1 MGCLLKLFKMDN
13 KIKQR
18 FVKDYNLPINIFND
32 EIFNYYIEL
41 YDFFPKNTW
50 EKLCDDINNKYNG
63 NSSLWLDYCAKVRDD
78 AISGV
83 IESDEYKA
91 FNDSKNLLKE
101 YNIDVKVGEH
111 SLYSQETDGKRY
123 VSIDLK
129 KANFQALK
137 FAGVLNDA
145 SYEDFIR
152 KYGGDDYIVNSKYL
166 RQVIFGK
173 MNPGRTIKVEK
184 YIVSKIHEIISPV
197 FLDWKL
203 FSFNSDELIYSLED
217 FYPNEDN
224 LNSIV
229 GDVKELL
236 DIDVRA
242 ECVEIK
248 KLPIVNVNGNNV
260 DAYVRTNINTNES
273 VLKKASTTFFPQ
285 IYKLWKGKEIQDK
298 DLYVYF
304 DDQLAKFV
312 EPLRLV

>member
-1 MGCLLKLFKMDN
+1 MENKL
-13 KIKQR
+13 KQR
-18 FVKDYNLPINIFND
+18 FVKDYNLPINIYDDRLFS
-32 EIFNYYIEL
+32 YYIGL
-41 YDFFPKNTW
+41 YDFFPVDTYV
-50 EKLCDDINNKYNG
+50 KLCQNIEEKYGG
-63 NSSLWLDYCAKVRDD
+63 NLSLWLDYCAKVRDA
-78 AISGV
+78 AIFGV
-83 IESDEYKA
+83 TESDKYKS

-101 YNIDVKVGEH
+101 YDIDIQIGEH

-137 FAGVLNDA
+137 FVGVLDDA
-145 SYEDFIR
+145 SYDDFIR

-184 YIVSKIHEIISPV
+184 YIVSKIHEIVSPV

-217 FYPNEDN
+217 FYPSEDN

-229 GDVKELL
+229 KAVKELL

-242 ECVEIK
+242 EYVEIK
-248 KLPIVNVNGNNV
+248 KLPIVNANGNNI

-285 IYKLWKGKEIQDK
+285 IYKLWKGKEIQDE

-304 DDQLAKFV
+304 EDQLAKFV
-312 EPLRLV
+312 EPLRLA

>member
-1 MGCLLKLFKMDN
+1 MENKL
-13 KIKQR
+13 KQR
-18 FVKDYNLPINIFND
+18 FVKDYNLPINIYDDRLFS
-32 EIFNYYIEL
+32 YYIGL
-41 YDFFPKNTW
+41 YDFFPVDTYV
-50 EKLCDDINNKYNG
+50 KLCQDIEEKYGG
-63 NSSLWLDYCAKVRDD
+63 NLSLWLDYCAKVRDA
-78 AISGV
+78 AIFGV
-83 IESDEYKA
+83 IESDKYKS

-101 YNIDVKVGEH
+101 YDIDIQIGEH
-111 SLYSQETDGKRY
+111 SLYSLETDGKRY

-137 FAGVLNDA
+137 FAGVLDDA
-145 SYEDFIR
+145 SYDDFIR

-184 YIVSKIHEIISPV
+184 YIVSKIHEIVSPV

-217 FYPNEDN
+217 FYPSEDN

-229 GDVKELL
+229 KAVKELL

-242 ECVEIK
+242 EYVEIK
-248 KLPIVNVNGNNV
+248 KLPIVNANGNNI

-285 IYKLWKGKEIQDK
+285 IYKLWKGKEIQDE

-304 DDQLAKFV
+304 EDQLAKFV
-312 EPLRLV
+312 EPLRLA

>member
-1 MGCLLKLFKMDN
+1 MENKL
-13 KIKQR
+13 KQR
-18 FVKDYNLPINIFND
+18 FVKDYNLPINIYDDRLFS
-32 EIFNYYIEL
+32 YYIGL
-41 YDFFPKNTW
+41 YDFFPVDTYV
-50 EKLCDDINNKYNG
+50 KLCQNIEEKYGG
-63 NSSLWLDYCAKVRDD
+63 NLSLWLDYCAKVRDA
-78 AISGV
+78 AIFGV
-83 IESDEYKA
+83 IESDKYKS

-101 YNIDVKVGEH
+101 YDIDIQIGEH

-137 FAGVLNDA
+137 FAGVLDDA

-184 YIVSKIHEIISPV
+184 YIVSKIHEIVSPV

-217 FYPNEDN
+217 FYPSEDN

-229 GDVKELL
+229 KAVKELL

-242 ECVEIK
+242 EYVEIK
-248 KLPIVNVNGNNV
+248 KLPIVNANGNNI

-285 IYKLWKGKEIQDK
+285 IYKLWKGKEIQDE

-304 DDQLAKFV
+304 EDQLAKFV
-312 EPLRLV
+312 EPLRLA

>member
-1 MGCLLKLFKMDN
+1 MENKL
-13 KIKQR
+13 KQR
-18 FVKDYNLPINIFND
+18 FVKDYNLPINIYDDRLFS
-32 EIFNYYIEL
+32 YYIGL
-41 YDFFPKNTW
+41 YDFFPVDTYV
-50 EKLCDDINNKYNG
+50 KLCQNVEEKYGG
-63 NSSLWLDYCAKVRDD
+63 NLSLWLDYCAKVRDA
-78 AISGV
+78 AIFGV
-83 IESDEYKA
+83 IESDKYKS

-101 YNIDVKVGEH
+101 YDIDMQIGEH
-111 SLYSQETDGKRY
+111 NLYSQETDGKRY

-137 FAGVLNDA
+137 FAGVLDDA

-184 YIVSKIHEIISPV
+184 YIVSKIHEIVSPI

-217 FYPNEDN
+217 FYPSEDN

-229 GDVKELL
+229 KAVKELL
-236 DIDVRA
+236 DIDVRV
-242 ECVEIK
+242 EYVEIK
-248 KLPIVNVNGNNV
+248 KLPIVNANGNNI

-285 IYKLWKGKEIQDK
+285 IYKLWKGKEIQDE

-304 DDQLAKFV
+304 EDQLAKFV
-312 EPLRLV
+312 EPLRLA

>member
-1 MGCLLKLFKMDN
+1 M
-13 KIKQR
+13 
-18 FVKDYNLPINIFND
+18 
-32 EIFNYYIEL
+32 
-41 YDFFPKNTW
+41 
-50 EKLCDDINNKYNG
+50 
-63 NSSLWLDYCAKVRDD
+63 
-78 AISGV
+78 
-83 IESDEYKA
+83 
-91 FNDSKNLLKE
+91 LKE

-137 FAGVLNDA
+137 FAGILNDA

-217 FYPNEDN
+217 FYPSEDN

-236 DIDVRA
+236 NIDVRA

>member
-1 MGCLLKLFKMDN
+1 MENKL
-13 KIKQR
+13 KQR
-18 FVKDYNLPINIFND
+18 FVKDYNLPINIYDDRLFS
-32 EIFNYYIEL
+32 YYIGL
-41 YDFFPKNTW
+41 YDFFPVDTYV
-50 EKLCDDINNKYNG
+50 KLCQDIEEKYGG
-63 NSSLWLDYCAKVRDD
+63 NLSLWLDYCAKVRDA
-78 AISGV
+78 AIFGV
-83 IESDEYKA
+83 IESDKYKS

-101 YNIDVKVGEH
+101 YDIDIQIGEH
-111 SLYSQETDGKRY
+111 SLYSLETDGKRY

-137 FAGVLNDA
+137 FAGVLDDA
-145 SYEDFIR
+145 SYDDFIR

-184 YIVSKIHEIISPV
+184 YIVSKIHEIVSPV

-217 FYPNEDN
+217 FYPSEDN

-229 GDVKELL
+229 KAVKELL

-248 KLPIVNVNGNNV
+248 KLPIVNANGNNI

-285 IYKLWKGKEIQDK
+285 IYKLWKGKEIQDE

-304 DDQLAKFV
+304 EDQLAKFV
-312 EPLRLV
+312 EPLRLA

>member
-1 MGCLLKLFKMDN
+1 MENKL
-13 KIKQR
+13 KQR
-18 FVKDYNLPINIFND
+18 FVKDYNLPINIYDDRLFS
-32 EIFNYYIEL
+32 YYIGL
-41 YDFFPKNTW
+41 YDFFPVDTYV
-50 EKLCDDINNKYNG
+50 KLCKNVEEKYGG
-63 NSSLWLDYCAKVRDD
+63 NVSLWLDDCAKVRDA
-78 AISGV
+78 AIFGV
-83 IESDEYKA
+83 IESDKYKN

-101 YNIDVKVGEH
+101 YDIDIKVGEH

-137 FAGVLNDA
+137 FAGVLDDA
-145 SYEDFIR
+145 SYEDFIT
-152 KYGGDDYIVNSKYL
+152 KYGGDEYIINSKYL

-173 MNPGRTIKVEK
+173 MNPGRTVKVEK
-184 YIVSKIHEIISPV
+184 YIVSKIHEIVSPV
-197 FLDWKL
+197 FPDWKL
-203 FSFNSDELIYSLED
+203 YSFNSDELIYSLD
-217 FYPNEDN
+217 NFYPGEDT
-224 LNSIV
+224 LNGIV
-229 GDVKELL
+229 GAVKELL
-236 DIDVRA
+236 GIDIRV

-248 KLPIVNVNGNNV
+248 KLPIVNVNGNGV

-285 IYKLWKGKEIQDK
+285 IYKLWKGKAIQDE

>member
-1 MGCLLKLFKMDN
+1 MENKL
-13 KIKQR
+13 KQR
-18 FVKDYNLPINIFND
+18 FVKDYNLPINIYDDRLFS
-32 EIFNYYIEL
+32 YYIGL
-41 YDFFPKNTW
+41 YDFFPVDTYV
-50 EKLCDDINNKYNG
+50 KLCQNVEEKYGG
-63 NSSLWLDYCAKVRDD
+63 NVSLWLDDCAKVRDG
-78 AISGV
+78 AIFGV
-83 IESDEYKA
+83 IESDKYKN

-101 YNIDVKVGEH
+101 YDIDVKVGEH

-137 FAGVLNDA
+137 FAGVLDDA
-145 SYEDFIR
+145 SYEDFIT
-152 KYGGDDYIVNSKYL
+152 KYGGDEYIINSKYL

-173 MNPGRTIKVEK
+173 MNPGRTVKVEK
-184 YIVSKIHEIISPV
+184 YIVSKIHEIVSPV
-197 FLDWKL
+197 FPDWKL
-203 FSFNSDELIYSLED
+203 YSFNSDELIYSLDD
-217 FYPNEDN
+217 FYPGEDT

-229 GDVKELL
+229 GAVKELL
-236 DIDVRA
+236 GIDVRV

-248 KLPIVNVNGNNV
+248 KLPIVNVNGNGV

-285 IYKLWKGKEIQDK
+285 IYKLWKGMDIQDE

>member
-1 MGCLLKLFKMDN
+1 MENKL
-13 KIKQR
+13 KQR
-18 FVKDYNLPINIFND
+18 FVKDYNLPINIYDDRLFS
-32 EIFNYYIEL
+32 YYIGL
-41 YDFFPKNTW
+41 YDFFPVDTYV
-50 EKLCDDINNKYNG
+50 KLCQDIEEKYGG
-63 NSSLWLDYCAKVRDD
+63 NLSLWLDYCAKVRDA
-78 AISGV
+78 AIFGV
-83 IESDEYKA
+83 IESDKYKS

-101 YNIDVKVGEH
+101 YDIDIQIGEH
-111 SLYSQETDGKRY
+111 SLYSLETDGKRY

-137 FAGVLNDA
+137 FAGVLDDT
-145 SYEDFIR
+145 SYDDFIR

-184 YIVSKIHEIISPV
+184 YIVSKIHEIVSPV

-217 FYPNEDN
+217 FYPSEDN

-229 GDVKELL
+229 KAVKELL

-242 ECVEIK
+242 EYVEIK
-248 KLPIVNVNGNNV
+248 KLPIVNANGNNI

-273 VLKKASTTFFPQ
+273 VLKKASTIFFPQ
-285 IYKLWKGKEIQDK
+285 IYKLWKGKEIQDE

-304 DDQLAKFV
+304 EDQLAKFV
-312 EPLRLV
+312 EPLRLA

>member
-1 MGCLLKLFKMDN
+1 MENKL
-13 KIKQR
+13 KQR
-18 FVKDYNLPINIFND
+18 FVKDYNLPINIYDDRLFS
-32 EIFNYYIEL
+32 YYIGL
-41 YDFFPKNTW
+41 YDFFPVDTYV
-50 EKLCDDINNKYNG
+50 KLCQNVEEKYGG
-63 NSSLWLDYCAKVRDD
+63 NLSLWLDYCAKVRDA
-78 AISGV
+78 AIFGV
-83 IESDEYKA
+83 IESDKYKS

-101 YNIDVKVGEH
+101 YDIDIQIGEH
-111 SLYSQETDGKRY
+111 NLYSQETDGKRY

-137 FAGVLNDA
+137 FAGVLDDA

-184 YIVSKIHEIISPV
+184 YIVSKIHEIVSPV

-217 FYPNEDN
+217 FYPSEDN

-229 GDVKELL
+229 KAVKELL

-242 ECVEIK
+242 EYVEIK
-248 KLPIVNVNGNNV
+248 KLPIVNANGNNI

-285 IYKLWKGKEIQDK
+285 IYKLWKGKEIQDE

-304 DDQLAKFV
+304 ENQLAKFV
-312 EPLRLV
+312 EPLRLA

>member
-1 MGCLLKLFKMDN
+1 MENKL
-13 KIKQR
+13 KQR
-18 FVKDYNLPINIFND
+18 FVKDYNLPINIYDDRLFS
-32 EIFNYYIEL
+32 YYVGL
-41 YDFFPKNTW
+41 YDFFPVDTYV
-50 EKLCDDINNKYNG
+50 KLCQNVEEKYGG
-63 NSSLWLDYCAKVRDD
+63 NVSLWLDDCAKVRDA
-78 AISGV
+78 AIFGV
-83 IESDEYKA
+83 IESDKYKS

-101 YNIDVKVGEH
+101 YDIDIKVGEH

-137 FAGVLNDA
+137 FAGVLDDV
-145 SYEDFIR
+145 SYEDFIT
-152 KYGGDDYIVNSKYL
+152 KYGGDEYIINSKYL

-173 MNPGRTIKVEK
+173 MNPGRTVKVEK
-184 YIVSKIHEIISPV
+184 YIVSKIHEIVSPV
-197 FLDWKL
+197 FPDWKL
-203 FSFNSDELIYSLED
+203 YSFNSDELIYSLNN
-217 FYPNEDN
+217 FYPGEGT

-229 GDVKELL
+229 GAVKELL
-236 DIDVRA
+236 GIDVRV

-285 IYKLWKGKEIQDK
+285 IYKLWKGKEIQDE

-312 EPLRLV
+312 EPLKLIK

>member
-1 MGCLLKLFKMDN
+1 MENKL
-13 KIKQR
+13 KQR
-18 FVKDYNLPINIFND
+18 FVKDYNLPINIYDDRLFS
-32 EIFNYYIEL
+32 YYIGL
-41 YDFFPKNTW
+41 YDFFPVDTYV
-50 EKLCDDINNKYNG
+50 KLCQNIEEKYGG
-63 NSSLWLDYCAKVRDD
+63 NLSLWLDYCAKVRDA
-78 AISGV
+78 AIFGV
-83 IESDEYKA
+83 IESDKYKS

-101 YNIDVKVGEH
+101 YDIDIQIGEH

-137 FAGVLNDA
+137 FAGVLDDA
-145 SYEDFIR
+145 SYDDFIR
-152 KYGGDDYIVNSKYL
+152 KYDGDDYIVNSKYL

-173 MNPGRTIKVEK
+173 MNPERTIKVEK
-184 YIVSKIHEIISPV
+184 YIVSKIHEIVSPV

-217 FYPNEDN
+217 FYPSEDN

-229 GDVKELL
+229 KAVKELL

-242 ECVEIK
+242 EYVEIK
-248 KLPIVNVNGNNV
+248 KLPIVNANGNNI

-285 IYKLWKGKEIQDK
+285 IYKLWKGKEIQDE

-304 DDQLAKFV
+304 EDQLAKFV
-312 EPLRLV
+312 EPLRLA

>member
-1 MGCLLKLFKMDN
+1 MENKL
-13 KIKQR
+13 KQR
-18 FVKDYNLPINIFND
+18 FVKDYNLPINIYDDRLFS
-32 EIFNYYIEL
+32 YYIGL
-41 YDFFPKNTW
+41 YDFFPVDTYA
-50 EKLCDDINNKYNG
+50 KLCQNVEEKYGG
-63 NSSLWLDYCAKVRDD
+63 NVSLWLDDCAKVRDA
-78 AISGV
+78 AIFGV
-83 IESDEYKA
+83 IESDKYKS

-101 YNIDVKVGEH
+101 YDIDIKVGEH

-137 FAGVLNDA
+137 FAGVLDDA
-145 SYEDFIR
+145 SYEDFIT
-152 KYGGDDYIVNSKYL
+152 KYGGDEYIINSKYL

-173 MNPGRTIKVEK
+173 MNPGRTVKVEK
-184 YIVSKIHEIISPV
+184 YIVSKIHEIVSPV
-197 FLDWKL
+197 FPEWKL
-203 FSFNSDELIYSLED
+203 YSFNSDELIYSLDD
-217 FYPNEDN
+217 FYPGEDT

-229 GDVKELL
+229 GAVKELL
-236 DIDVRA
+236 GIDVRV

-248 KLPIVNVNGNNV
+248 KLPIVNVNGNGV

-285 IYKLWKGKEIQDK
+285 IYKLWKGKAIQDE

>member
-1 MGCLLKLFKMDN
+1 MENKL
-13 KIKQR
+13 KQR
-18 FVKDYNLPINIFND
+18 FVKDYNLPINIYDDRLFS
-32 EIFNYYIEL
+32 YYIGL
-41 YDFFPKNTW
+41 YDFFPVDTYV
-50 EKLCDDINNKYNG
+50 KLCQNVEEKYGG
-63 NSSLWLDYCAKVRDD
+63 NLSLWLDYCAKVRDA
-78 AISGV
+78 AIFGV
-83 IESDEYKA
+83 IESDKYKS

-101 YNIDVKVGEH
+101 YDIDIQIGEH

-137 FAGVLNDA
+137 FAGVLDDA
-145 SYEDFIR
+145 SYDDFIR

-184 YIVSKIHEIISPV
+184 YIVSKIHEIVSPV

-217 FYPNEDN
+217 FYPSEDN

-229 GDVKELL
+229 KAVKELL

-242 ECVEIK
+242 EYVEIK
-248 KLPIVNVNGNNV
+248 KLPIVNANGNNI

-285 IYKLWKGKEIQDK
+285 IYKLWKGKEIQDE

-304 DDQLAKFV
+304 EDQLAKFV
-312 EPLRLV
+312 EPLRLA

>member
-1 MGCLLKLFKMDN
+1 MENKL
-13 KIKQR
+13 KQR
-18 FVKDYNLPINIFND
+18 FVKDYNLPINIYD
-32 EIFNYYIEL
+32 DRLFNYYIGL
-41 YDFFPKNTW
+41 YDFFPVDTYV
-50 EKLCDDINNKYNG
+50 KLCQNVEEKYGG
-63 NSSLWLDYCAKVRDD
+63 NVSLWLDDCAKVRDA
-78 AISGV
+78 AIFGV
-83 IESDEYKA
+83 IESDKYKS

-101 YNIDVKVGEH
+101 YDIDIKVGEH

-137 FAGVLNDA
+137 FAGVLDDA
-145 SYEDFIR
+145 SYEDFIT
-152 KYGGDDYIVNSKYL
+152 KYDGDEYIINSKYL

-173 MNPGRTIKVEK
+173 MNPGRTVKVEK
-184 YIVSKIHEIISPV
+184 YIVSKIHEIVSPV
-197 FLDWKL
+197 FPEWKL
-203 FSFNSDELIYSLED
+203 YSFNSDELIYSLDD
-217 FYPNEDN
+217 FYPGEDT

-229 GDVKELL
+229 GAVKELL
-236 DIDVRA
+236 GVEVRA

-248 KLPIVNVNGNNV
+248 KLPIVNVNGNGV

-285 IYKLWKGKEIQDK
+285 IYKLWKGKAIQDE

>member
-1 MGCLLKLFKMDN
+1 MEFPCRDNMDN

-50 EKLCDDINNKYNG
+50 EKLCYDINNKYNG

-217 FYPNEDN
+217 FYPSEDN

-236 DIDVRA
+236 NIDVRA

>member
-1 MGCLLKLFKMDN
+1 MENKL
-13 KIKQR
+13 KQR
-18 FVKDYNLPINIFND
+18 FVKDYNLPINIYD
-32 EIFNYYIEL
+32 DKLFNYYIGL
-41 YDFFPKNTW
+41 YDFFPVNTYV
-50 EKLCDDINNKYNG
+50 KLCQNVKEKYGG
-63 NSSLWLDYCAKVRDD
+63 NVSLWLDNCAKVRDA
-78 AISGV
+78 AIFGV
-83 IESDEYKA
+83 IESDKYKI

-101 YNIDVKVGEH
+101 YGINVKVGEH

-137 FAGVLNDA
+137 FADVLDDA
-145 SYEDFIR
+145 SYEDFIT
-152 KYGGDDYIVNSKYL
+152 KYGGDEYIINSKYL

-184 YIVSKIHEIISPV
+184 YIVSKIHEIVSPV
-197 FLDWKL
+197 FPDWKL
-203 FSFNSDELIYSLED
+203 YSFNSDELIYSLDD
-217 FYPNEDN
+217 FYPGEDT

-229 GDVKELL
+229 GTVKEILG
-236 DIDVRA
+236 IEVRA

-248 KLPIVNVNGNNV
+248 RLPIVNVNGNNV

-285 IYKLWKGKEIQDK
+285 IYKLWKGKEIQDE

-312 EPLRLV
+312 EPLRLA

>member
-1 MGCLLKLFKMDN
+1 MENKL
-13 KIKQR
+13 KQR
-18 FVKDYNLPINIFND
+18 FVKDYNLPINIYDDRLFS
-32 EIFNYYIEL
+32 YYIGL
-41 YDFFPKNTW
+41 YDFFPVDTYV
-50 EKLCDDINNKYNG
+50 KLCQNVEEKYGG
-63 NSSLWLDYCAKVRDD
+63 NVSLWLDDCAKVRDA
-78 AISGV
+78 AIFGV
-83 IESDEYKA
+83 IESDKYKS

-101 YNIDVKVGEH
+101 YDIDIKVGEH
-111 SLYSQETDGKRY
+111 SLYSQETNGKRY

-137 FAGVLNDA
+137 FAGVLDDA
-145 SYEDFIR
+145 SYEDFIT
-152 KYGGDDYIVNSKYL
+152 KYDGDEYIINSKYL

-173 MNPGRTIKVEK
+173 MNPGRTVKVEK
-184 YIVSKIHEIISPV
+184 YIVSKIHEIVSPV
-197 FLDWKL
+197 FPEWKL
-203 FSFNSDELIYSLED
+203 YSFNSDELIYSLDD
-217 FYPNEDN
+217 FYPGEDT

-229 GDVKELL
+229 GAVKELL
-236 DIDVRA
+236 GVEVRA

-248 KLPIVNVNGNNV
+248 KLPIVNVNGNGV

-285 IYKLWKGKEIQDK
+285 IYKLWKGKAIQDE

>member
-1 MGCLLKLFKMDN
+1 MENKL
-13 KIKQR
+13 KQR
-18 FVKDYNLPINIFND
+18 FVKDYNLPINIYDDRLFS
-32 EIFNYYIEL
+32 YYIGL
-41 YDFFPKNTW
+41 YDFFPVDTYV
-50 EKLCDDINNKYNG
+50 KLCQNVEEKYGSNV
-63 NSSLWLDYCAKVRDD
+63 SLWLDDCAKVRDA
-78 AISGV
+78 AIFGV
-83 IESDEYKA
+83 IESDKYKS

-101 YNIDVKVGEH
+101 YDIDVKVGEH

-137 FAGVLNDA
+137 FAGVLDDA
-145 SYEDFIR
+145 SYEDFIT
-152 KYGGDDYIVNSKYL
+152 KYGGDEYIINSKYL

-173 MNPGRTIKVEK
+173 MNPGRTVKVEK
-184 YIVSKIHEIISPV
+184 YIVSKIHEIVSPV
-197 FLDWKL
+197 FPDWKL
-203 FSFNSDELIYSLED
+203 YSFNSDELIYSLDD
-217 FYPNEDN
+217 FYPGEDT

-229 GDVKELL
+229 GAVKELL
-236 DIDVRA
+236 GIDVRV

-248 KLPIVNVNGNNV
+248 KLPIVNANGNNV

-285 IYKLWKGKEIQDK
+285 IYKLWKGKAIQDE

-312 EPLRLV
+312 EPLRLA

>member
-1 MGCLLKLFKMDN
+1 MENKL
-13 KIKQR
+13 KQR
-18 FVKDYNLPINIFND
+18 FVKDYNLPINIYDDRLFS
-32 EIFNYYIEL
+32 YYIGL
-41 YDFFPKNTW
+41 YDFFPVDTYV
-50 EKLCDDINNKYNG
+50 KLCQNVEEKYGG
-63 NSSLWLDYCAKVRDD
+63 NVSLWLDDCAKVRDA
-78 AISGV
+78 AIFGV
-83 IESDEYKA
+83 IESDKYKS

-101 YNIDVKVGEH
+101 YDIDIKVGEH

-137 FAGVLNDA
+137 FAGVLDDA
-145 SYEDFIR
+145 SYEDFIT
-152 KYGGDDYIVNSKYL
+152 KYGGDEYIINSKYL

-173 MNPGRTIKVEK
+173 MNPGRTVKVEK
-184 YIVSKIHEIISPV
+184 YIVSKIHEIVSPV
-197 FLDWKL
+197 FPEWKL
-203 FSFNSDELIYSLED
+203 YSFNSDELIYSLDD
-217 FYPNEDN
+217 FYPGEDT

-229 GDVKELL
+229 GAVKELL
-236 DIDVRA
+236 GVEVRA

-248 KLPIVNVNGNNV
+248 KLPIVNVNGNGV

-285 IYKLWKGKEIQDK
+285 IYKLWKGKAIQDE

>member
-1 MGCLLKLFKMDN
+1 MDN

-50 EKLCDDINNKYNG
+50 EKLCDAINNKYNG

-83 IESDEYKA
+83 IESDEYKT

-137 FAGVLNDA
+137 FAGILNDA

-217 FYPNEDN
+217 FYPSEDN

-236 DIDVRA
+236 NIDVRA

>member
-1 MGCLLKLFKMDN
+1 MENKL
-13 KIKQR
+13 KQR
-18 FVKDYNLPINIFND
+18 FVKDYNLPINIYDDRLFS
-32 EIFNYYIEL
+32 YYIGL
-41 YDFFPKNTW
+41 YDFFPVDTYV
-50 EKLCDDINNKYNG
+50 KLCQDIEEKYGG
-63 NSSLWLDYCAKVRDD
+63 NLSLWLDYCAKVRDA
-78 AISGV
+78 AIFGV
-83 IESDEYKA
+83 IESDKYKS

-101 YNIDVKVGEH
+101 YDIDIQIGEH
-111 SLYSQETDGKRY
+111 SLYSLETDGKRY

-137 FAGVLNDA
+137 FAGVLDDA
-145 SYEDFIR
+145 SYDDFIR

-184 YIVSKIHEIISPV
+184 YIVSKIHEIVSPV

-217 FYPNEDN
+217 FYPSEDN

-229 GDVKELL
+229 KAVKELL

-242 ECVEIK
+242 EYVEIK
-248 KLPIVNVNGNNV
+248 KLPIVNANGNNI

-273 VLKKASTTFFPQ
+273 VLKKASTIFFPQ
-285 IYKLWKGKEIQDK
+285 IYKLWKGKEIQDE

-304 DDQLAKFV
+304 EDQLAKFV
-312 EPLRLV
+312 EPLRLA